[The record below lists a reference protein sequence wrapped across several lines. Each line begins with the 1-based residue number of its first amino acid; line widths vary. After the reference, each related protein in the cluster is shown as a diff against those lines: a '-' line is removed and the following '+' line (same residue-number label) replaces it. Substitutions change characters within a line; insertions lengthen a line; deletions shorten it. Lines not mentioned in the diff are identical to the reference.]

1 MKATLALSLAVLL
14 GTAALSATG
23 QTLPPLPSGFQADP
37 GDAQLQ
43 AQMRAAGTGDGVT
56 GKKANDNMSPC
67 FSDPKVS
74 LGYGWMLNPAAP
86 MMIDMLLK
94 APQDPAKKNL
104 NTLDLDEPA
113 GKQAY
118 RNGVLE
124 WRKQTWPVISGH
136 PCKDSQVVFY
146 QGKWTGYA
154 GNKLISIAIYN
165 LYNSKDQGQGWIDE
179 YIGKIT
185 AALGSK

>member
-1 MKATLALSLAVLL
+1 MKAILPWSLGVLL
-14 GTAALSATG
+14 GAAALSATG
-23 QTLPPLPSGFQADP
+23 QPLPALPNGFQADQ
-37 GDAQLQ
+37 GDAQMQ
-43 AQMRAAGTGDGVT
+43 AQMRAAGTGDGT
-56 GKKANDNMSPC
+56 SGKKSNENMSPC

-74 LGYGWMLNPAAP
+74 FGYGWMLNPAAKT
-86 MMIDMLLK
+86 IVEMLLK
-94 APQDPAKKNL
+94 SPQDPAKKNL
-104 NTLDLDEPA
+104 ITLDLDEPVS
-113 GKQAY
+113 KQAY

-146 QGKWTGYA
+146 EGKWTGYA
-154 GNKLISIAIYN
+154 GDKLISIAVYN